1 MENLSEF
8 EKSCLRDEKERLM
21 DEVRHC
27 DYCSTSMADHMH
39 CYEETARSSG
49 RRSKAC
55 FE

>member
-1 MENLSEF
+1 MKNVSAF
-8 EKSCLRDEKERLM
+8 EESCMRDEKERLM

-27 DYCSTSMADHMH
+27 DYCSTSIEEHMC

>member
-1 MENLSEF
+1 MKNVNAF
-8 EKSCLRDEKERLM
+8 EASCLQDEKERLK

-27 DYCSTSMADHMH
+27 DYCSTSMEKHMH
-39 CYEETARSSG
+39 CYEKTARSSG

>member
-1 MENLSEF
+1 MRNVSEY
-8 EKSCLRDEKERLM
+8 EKTCLRDEKERLQ

-27 DYCSTSMADHMH
+27 DYCSTSIDEHMH

-55 FE
+55 FD